1 MRVRPLLDRGSLAE
15 PCLPPLEDPPLPQYG
30 PIPSG
35 RQAGDVLPH
44 GRGTL
49 ASLGRAGRGV
59 AGGAYGG
66 GRLSRPKKM
75 LPLLGQEPREPEV
88 QKQPEAAL
96 GEADGCV
103 DDCCSGAEET
113 LEAPAETPRTRQ
125 PASISETP
133 EGGASLGPVERTVVR
148 VEGMDCASCAATVEK
163 RVGQL
168 PGVYRAV
175 VNFAAGRLD
184 AEHEPGLALEE
195 IEKAVRDAG
204 YEVQRAQEV
213 ERPPFW
219 RTPRAISVSASA
231 LLFAFGLALGLAGG
245 PEVASVGAYLAAIV
259 VGGVPIFRAALAG
272 LRARHMDMN
281 VLMSAATIGAV
292 GIGEW
297 AEAASVVVLFAAGNA
312 LQVYAIDRTRGAVR
326 TLARLAPDEVLVR
339 RGGYENLVGAG
350 EVAVGETVIV
360 RPGERLAL
368 DGEVVEGRTT
378 VDESPVTGESTP
390 VEKGPGDA
398 VYSGSLNG
406 GGGVVVRVLREASD
420 STLQRIARL
429 VEEAQATKAPAEQ
442 FVDRFSRLYTPIVVA
457 AAIVLAVVPPLLG
470 GEFGTWFYRA
480 LALLIIACPCALV
493 ISTPVTVVSGIGAA
507 SRRGILVKGGAAL
520 EAAGRLKALAFD
532 KTGTLTEGRPVVSRV
547 VALDGH
553 DEAGAVRL
561 AAALE
566 RRSEHPLA
574 HAILATAERY
584 GASGI
589 PPVINFRSVAGRG
602 AEGEVEGRRYA
613 IGSPRLF
620 AEVGISLDGAKAVLE
635 EAEREGETP
644 VVLGDKNGPI
654 AVFGLADATRSEA
667 RATLESLRSV
677 GVNELVMLTG
687 DAEGPARRTAEILG
701 VGYRAQ
707 LLPEQKVERVRELVA
722 EYGSVGMVG
731 DGVNDAPA
739 LAASS
744 VGFAMGAAG
753 TDVALETADVA
764 LMQDDLPKLAEA
776 VRLSRSAE
784 RIIKQNVVVSLL
796 IKGLFVLLA
805 PFGLVAL
812 WLAVLAD
819 MGTSIAVT
827 LNGLRL
833 FRRGRA

>member
-1 MRVRPLLDRGSLAE
+1 LRTR
-15 PCLPPLEDPPLPQYG
+15 
-30 PIPSG
+30 
-35 RQAGDVLPH
+35 
-44 GRGTL
+44 
-49 ASLGRAGRGV
+49 
-59 AGGAYGG
+59 
-66 GRLSRPKKM
+66 
-75 LPLLGQEPREPEV
+75 
-88 QKQPEAAL
+88 
-96 GEADGCV
+96 EAD
-103 DDCCSGAEET
+103 SEM
-113 LEAPAETPRTRQ
+113 LE
-125 PASISETP
+125 
-133 EGGASLGPVERTVVR
+133 GDLERSVVR

-163 RVGQL
+163 RAAAL
-168 PGVYRAV
+168 PGMRRVV

-184 AEHEPGLALEE
+184 AEHDPGLSVED

-204 YEVQRAQEV
+204 YGVGRTEEV
-213 ERPPFW
+213 ERTPFW
-219 RTPRAISVSASA
+219 HTPRAIAVYASA
-231 LLFAFGLALGLAGG
+231 LLFALGLALGFLGA
-245 PEVASVGAYLAAIV
+245 PDAARVGAYATAIV
-259 VGGVPIFRAALAG
+259 VGGLPIFRAALAG
-272 LRARHMDMN
+272 VRTKHLDMN
-281 VLMSAATIGAV
+281 VLMSAAKVGAV
-292 GIGEW
+292 GLGEW

-326 TLARLAPDEVLVR
+326 TLVRLAPDEALVR
-339 RGGYENLVGAG
+339 RGTG
-350 EVAVGETVIV
+350 EVVVPADEVGVGETVIV
-360 RPGERLAL
+360 RPGERLAV
-368 DGEVVEGRTT
+368 DGEVVEGASA
-378 VDESPVTGESTP
+378 VDEAPVTGESVP
-390 VEKGPGDA
+390 VEKGSGDA
-398 VYSGSLNG
+398 VYSGTLNG
-406 GGGVVVRVLREASD
+406 SGGLLVRATKRAGD
-420 STLQRIARL
+420 STLQRIVRL
-429 VEEAQATKAPAEQ
+429 VEEAQAKKAPAEQ
-442 FVDRFSRLYTPIVVA
+442 FVDRFSRVYTPLVVA
-457 AAIVLAVVPPLLG
+457 VAVALAVVPPLLG
-470 GEFGTWFYRA
+470 GPLGEWFYRA

-644 VVLGDKNGPI
+644 VVLGDKDGPI

-707 LLPEQKVERVRELVA
+707 LLPEQKVERVRELVT
-722 EYGSVGMVG
+722 EYGSAGMVG
-731 DGVNDAPA
+731 DGMNDAPA

>member
-1 MRVRPLLDRGSLAE
+1 
-15 PCLPPLEDPPLPQYG
+15 
-30 PIPSG
+30 
-35 RQAGDVLPH
+35 
-44 GRGTL
+44 
-49 ASLGRAGRGV
+49 
-59 AGGAYGG
+59 
-66 GRLSRPKKM
+66 M
-75 LPLLGQEPREPEV
+75 LPRLGQEPREPEV
-88 QKQPEAAL
+88 QKQPEAAF
-96 GEADGCV
+96 GEADDGCV

-113 LEAPAETPRTRQ
+113 LEAPAATPRSREV
-125 PASISETP
+125 ASISETP
-133 EGGASLGPVERTVVR
+133 EGRASLGHLERTVVR

-168 PGVYRAV
+168 PGVHRAV
-175 VNFAAGRLD
+175 VTFAAGRLD

-195 IEKAVRDAG
+195 IERAVRDAG
-204 YEVQRAQEV
+204 YGVERAQEV
-213 ERPPFW
+213 ERPPLW
-219 RTPRAISVSASA
+219 RTPRAISVLASA
-231 LLFAFGLALGLAGG
+231 LLLVLGLALSVAGAS
-245 PEVASVGAYLAAIV
+245 EVASVGTYLAAIV

-272 LRARHMDMN
+272 LRTRHMDMN

-297 AEAASVVVLFAAGNA
+297 AEAAFVVVLFAAGNA

-326 TLARLAPDEVLVR
+326 ALARLAPDEVLVR
-339 RGGYENLVGAG
+339 RGDSERLVGAG
-350 EVAVGETVIV
+350 EVAVGETVNV

-368 DGEVVEGRTT
+368 DGEVIEGRTT

-442 FVDRFSRLYTPIVVA
+442 FVERFSRLYTPIVVA
-457 AAIVLAVVPPLLG
+457 VAVILAVVPPVLG

-547 VALDGH
+547 VPLDGR
-553 DEAGAVRL
+553 DEAEVLQL

-574 HAILATAERY
+574 HAILSAAN
-584 GASGI
+584 GVDL
-589 PPVINFRSVAGRG
+589 PPVAGFRSLAGRG
-602 AEGEVEGRRYA
+602 AEGKVGGKGYL
-613 IGSPRLF
+613 IGSPRLY
-620 AEVGISLDGAKAVLE
+620 
-635 EAEREGETP
+635 AERGLVLGGATEALEAVERAGETP
-644 VVLGDKNGPI
+644 VILGSEESI
-654 AVFGLADATRSEA
+654 LAVFGIADAVRPDSRT
-667 RATLESLRSV
+667 TLESLREAGV
-677 GVNELVMLTG
+677 GELVMLTG
-687 DAEGPARRTAEILG
+687 DAEAPARRIAEDLG
-701 VGYRAQ
+701 ISYRAQ
-707 LLPEQKVERVRELVA
+707 LLPEQKVQAVRNLVS
-722 EYGSVGMVG
+722 EHGDVGMVG

-784 RIIKQNVVVSLL
+784 GFIKQNVAVSIL

-833 FRRGRA
+833 FREGTR

>member
-1 MRVRPLLDRGSLAE
+1 L
-15 PCLPPLEDPPLPQYG
+15 
-30 PIPSG
+30 SG
-35 RQAGDVLPH
+35 
-44 GRGTL
+44 
-49 ASLGRAGRGV
+49 
-59 AGGAYGG
+59 
-66 GRLSRPKKM
+66 PKKM
-75 LPLLGQEPREPEV
+75 LPRLGQEPREPEV
-88 QKQPEAAL
+88 QKQPEAAF
-96 GEADGCV
+96 GEADDGCV

-113 LEAPAETPRTRQ
+113 LEAPAATPRSREV
-125 PASISETP
+125 ASISETP
-133 EGGASLGPVERTVVR
+133 EGRASLGHLERTVVR

-168 PGVYRAV
+168 PGVHRAV
-175 VNFAAGRLD
+175 VTFAIGRLD

-195 IEKAVRDAG
+195 IERAVRDAG
-204 YEVQRAQEV
+204 YGVERAQEV

-219 RTPRAISVSASA
+219 RTPRAISVLASA
-231 LLFAFGLALGLAGG
+231 LLLVLGLALSVAGAS
-245 PEVASVGAYLAAIV
+245 EVASVGTYLAAIV

-272 LRARHMDMN
+272 LRTRHMDMN

-297 AEAASVVVLFAAGNA
+297 AEAAFVVVLFAAGNA

-326 TLARLAPDEVLVR
+326 ALARLAPDEVLVR
-339 RGGYENLVGAG
+339 RGDSERLVGAG
-350 EVAVGETVIV
+350 EVAVGETVNV

-368 DGEVVEGRTT
+368 DGEVIEGRTT

-442 FVDRFSRLYTPIVVA
+442 FVERFSRLYTPIVVA
-457 AAIVLAVVPPLLG
+457 VAVILAVVPPVLG

-547 VALDGH
+547 VPLDGR
-553 DEAGAVRL
+553 DEAEVLQL

-574 HAILATAERY
+574 HAILSAAN
-584 GASGI
+584 GVDL
-589 PPVINFRSVAGRG
+589 PPVAGFRSLAGRG
-602 AEGEVEGRRYA
+602 AEGKVGGKGYL
-613 IGSPRLF
+613 IGSPRLY
-620 AEVGISLDGAKAVLE
+620 
-635 EAEREGETP
+635 AERGLVLGGATEALEAVERAGETP
-644 VVLGDKNGPI
+644 VILGSEESI
-654 AVFGLADATRSEA
+654 LAVFGIADAVRPDSRT
-667 RATLESLRSV
+667 TLESLREAGV
-677 GVNELVMLTG
+677 GELVMLTG
-687 DAEGPARRTAEILG
+687 DAEAPARRIAEDLG
-701 VGYRAQ
+701 ISYRAQ
-707 LLPEQKVERVRELVA
+707 LLPEQKVQAVRNLVS
-722 EYGSVGMVG
+722 EHGDVGMVG

-784 RIIKQNVVVSLL
+784 GFIKQNVAVSIL

-833 FRRGRA
+833 FREGTR

>member
-1 MRVRPLLDRGSLAE
+1 VN
-15 PCLPPLEDPPLPQYG
+15 
-30 PIPSG
+30 
-35 RQAGDVLPH
+35 
-44 GRGTL
+44 
-49 ASLGRAGRGV
+49 
-59 AGGAYGG
+59 
-66 GRLSRPKKM
+66 RPKKM
-75 LPLLGQEPREPEV
+75 LPVVGQASPGSAGP
-88 QKQPEAAL
+88 Q
-96 GEADGCV
+96 
-103 DDCCSGAEET
+103 
-113 LEAPAETPRTRQ
+113 EAPAEEPDACCGPEEDCCEAETGLAAASPKTREAN
-125 PASISETP
+125 PETP
-133 EGGASLGPVERTVVR
+133 SGIPLNGLERTVVR
-148 VEGMDCASCAATVEK
+148 VTGMDCASCAATVEK

-168 PGVYRAV
+168 PGVHRAV

-184 AEHEPGLALEE
+184 AEHDPGLALEH

-204 YEVQRAQEV
+204 YGVERAQEV
-213 ERPPFW
+213 EGPPFW
-219 RTPRAISVSASA
+219 RTPRAISVFASA
-231 LLFAFGLALGLAGG
+231 VLFVLGLALGLAQT

-259 VGGVPIFRAALAG
+259 VGGVPIFRAAIAG

-326 TLARLAPDEVLVR
+326 ALARLAPDEVLVR
-339 RGGYENLVGAG
+339 RGTSESLVGADQ
-350 EVAVGETVIV
+350 VAVGETVVI

-390 VEKGPGDA
+390 VEKGPGDP

-406 GGGVVVRVLREASD
+406 GGGVLVRVLREARD

-442 FVDRFSRLYTPIVVA
+442 FVDRFSRVYTPLVVTLA
-457 AAIVLAVVPPLLG
+457 VVLAVVPPLLG

-532 KTGTLTEGRPVVSRV
+532 KTGTVTEGRPVVSRA
-547 VALDGH
+547 VALDGR
-553 DEAGAVRL
+553 DEAEVLAL

-574 HAILATAERY
+574 HAILSAAD
-584 GASGI
+584 GADL
-589 PPVINFRSVAGRG
+589 PPVAGFRSVAGRG
-602 AEGEVEGRRYA
+602 AEGDVGGQGYL

-620 AEVGISLDGAKAVLE
+620 AERGITLDGAREALEAV
-635 EAEREGETP
+635 EAAGETP
-644 VVLGDKNGPI
+644 VILGSEDGPM
-654 AVFGLADATRSEA
+654 AVIGIADAVRPDA
-667 RATLESLRSV
+667 RTTLESLREAGV
-677 GVNELVMLTG
+677 GELVMLTG
-687 DAEGPARRTAEILG
+687 DAEAPARRIAEELG
-701 VGYRAQ
+701 VSYRAQ
-707 LLPEQKVERVRELVA
+707 LLPEQKVEAVRELV
-722 EYGSVGMVG
+722 SKHRDVGMVG

-784 RIIKQNVVVSLL
+784 GIIKQNVAVSIL

-805 PFGLVAL
+805 PFGLVTL

-833 FRRGRA
+833 FRAKGASRGRA

>member
-1 MRVRPLLDRGSLAE
+1 L
-15 PCLPPLEDPPLPQYG
+15 
-30 PIPSG
+30 
-35 RQAGDVLPH
+35 
-44 GRGTL
+44 
-49 ASLGRAGRGV
+49 
-59 AGGAYGG
+59 
-66 GRLSRPKKM
+66 
-75 LPLLGQEPREPEV
+75 
-88 QKQPEAAL
+88 
-96 GEADGCV
+96 
-103 DDCCSGAEET
+103 
-113 LEAPAETPRTRQ
+113 
-125 PASISETP
+125 
-133 EGGASLGPVERTVVR
+133 ERTVVR

-168 PGVYRAV
+168 PGVHRAV
-175 VNFAAGRLD
+175 VTFAAGRLD

-195 IEKAVRDAG
+195 IERAVRDAG
-204 YEVQRAQEV
+204 YGVERAQEV

-219 RTPRAISVSASA
+219 RTPRAISVLASA
-231 LLFAFGLALGLAGG
+231 LLLVLGLALSVAGAS
-245 PEVASVGAYLAAIV
+245 EVASVGTYLAAIV

-272 LRARHMDMN
+272 LRTRHMDMN

-297 AEAASVVVLFAAGNA
+297 AEAAFVVVLFAAGNA

-326 TLARLAPDEVLVR
+326 ALARLAPDEVLVR
-339 RGGYENLVGAG
+339 RGDSERLVGAG
-350 EVAVGETVIV
+350 EVAVGETVNV

-368 DGEVVEGRTT
+368 DGEVIEGRTT
-378 VDESPVTGESTP
+378 IDESPVTGESTP
-390 VEKGPGDA
+390 VEKGPGDT

-442 FVDRFSRLYTPIVVA
+442 FVERFSRLYTPIVVA
-457 AAIVLAVVPPLLG
+457 VAVILAVVPPVLG

-547 VALDGH
+547 VPLDGR
-553 DEAGAVRL
+553 DEAEVLQL

-574 HAILATAERY
+574 HAILSAAN
-584 GASGI
+584 GVDL
-589 PPVINFRSVAGRG
+589 PPVASFRSLAGRG
-602 AEGEVEGRRYA
+602 AEGKVGGKGYL
-613 IGSPRLF
+613 IGSPRLY
-620 AEVGISLDGAKAVLE
+620 
-635 EAEREGETP
+635 AERGLVLGGATEALEAVERAGETP
-644 VVLGDKNGPI
+644 VILGSEESI
-654 AVFGLADATRSEA
+654 LAVFGIADAVRPDSRT
-667 RATLESLRSV
+667 TLESLREAGV
-677 GVNELVMLTG
+677 GELVMLTG
-687 DAEGPARRTAEILG
+687 DAEAPARRIAEDLG
-701 VGYRAQ
+701 ISYRAQ
-707 LLPEQKVERVRELVA
+707 LLPEQKVQAVRNLVS
-722 EYGSVGMVG
+722 EHGDVGMVG

-784 RIIKQNVVVSLL
+784 GFIKQNVAVSIL

-833 FRRGRA
+833 FREGTR